1 MPALADGRLI
11 PLRADVDGVAAYV
24 RRSGT
29 RMALVVANLTSEP
42 VSKVALFSER
52 GALPTGNWRL
62 QSLLDS
68 TRSAPLHVN
77 DDGRLDGYRGLG
89 SIAALEGRVFE
100 LRR

>member
-1 MPALADGRLI
+1 M
-11 PLRADVDGVAAYV
+11 V
-24 RRSGT
+24 
-29 RMALVVANLTSEP
+29 LVVANLTSEP

-68 TRSAPLHVN
+68 TRPAPLHV
-77 DDGRLDGYRGLG
+77 DRDGRLDGYSGLG